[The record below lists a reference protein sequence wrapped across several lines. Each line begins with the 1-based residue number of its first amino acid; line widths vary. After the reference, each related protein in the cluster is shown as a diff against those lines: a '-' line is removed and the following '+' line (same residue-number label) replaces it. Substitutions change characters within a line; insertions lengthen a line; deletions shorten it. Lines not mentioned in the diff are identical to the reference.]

1 MHDIGGSFMLD
12 FIFWGVAIAIAL
24 TIFFTVIAPIVFGSV
39 KAVSVNLGPPLV
51 AALLFLVGW
60 RVEGIIGW
68 LIIGAG
74 VLMGV
79 YSYIYYK
86 ERLWED

>member
-1 MHDIGGSFMLD
+1 MHDIGGSFMMD
-12 FIFWGVAIAIAL
+12 FIFWGVAGAIAL
-24 TIFFTVIAPIVFGSV
+24 TIFFTVIAPIIFGSV
-39 KAVSVNLGPPLV
+39 KAISINLGPPLV
-51 AALLFLVGW
+51 AALLLLVGW

-68 LIIGAG
+68 LIMGAG

-86 ERLWED
+86 EKLYED

>member
-1 MHDIGGSFMLD
+1 MLD
-12 FIFWGVAIAIAL
+12 FIFWGVIVVIAL
-24 TIFFTVIAPIVFGSV
+24 TFFFTVIAPIVFGSV

-51 AALLFLVGW
+51 AALLLVVGW
-60 RVEGIIGW
+60 RVHGLIGW

-86 ERLWED
+86 EKLYED